1 MGKILR
7 ILNLHYHV
15 SSNKSRAL
23 KILRKYIASP
33 VNSTGTGEVN
43 SLLDYSSVNS
53 SLHNL
58 PVNRILMSLSQEN
71 LY

>member
-23 KILRKYIASP
+23 KKFRKYIASP
-33 VNSTGTGEVN
+33 VNSTGTGDVN
-43 SLLDYSSVNS
+43 KSVG
-53 SLHNL
+53 LF
-58 PVNRILMSLSQEN
+58 IGE
-71 LY
+71 